1 MLNIDN
7 IDPIKNFFSNEKIQ
21 EKVFSFLKKNNYQI
35 INEEEYLDR
44 SFDINITQGKPLPQI
59 KNVGFLGIM
68 SIKEVNSIQEKRTFK
83 KLQKQI
89 TRILDNRCAPIT
101 IDRNG
106 YIINGHHRYDALK
119 ILKKKKIP
127 VRVLNLNASDIID
140 VKLPASD
147 LMKIFKIP
155 GHIFANYRPPDI
167 VSRQSLVL
175 TDRFSNGVSGQKGCL
190 SRQIDLCFRR

>member
-44 SFDINITQGKPLPQI
+44 SFDVNITQGKPLPQI

-119 ILKKKKIP
+119 ILKKKRIL

-140 VKLPASD
+140 VKLSASD
-147 LMKIFKIP
+147 LMKIFKY
-155 GHIFANYRPPDI
+155 HQLN
-167 VSRQSLVL
+167 SLNISSFKNISEL
-175 TDRFSNGVSGQKGCL
+175 EQETLKKIS
-190 SRQIDLCFRR
+190 

>member
-7 IDPIKNFFSNEKIQ
+7 IDPIKNFFTNEKIQ

-83 KLQKQI
+83 KLQKQ
-89 TRILDNRCAPIT
+89 
-101 IDRNG
+101 
-106 YIINGHHRYDALK
+106 
-119 ILKKKKIP
+119 
-127 VRVLNLNASDIID
+127 
-140 VKLPASD
+140 
-147 LMKIFKIP
+147 MKEGGESNTQNP
-155 GHIFANYRPPDI
+155 GMSKRLVEMLAKQEMI
-167 VSRQSLVL
+167 RQSLEEL
-175 TDRFSNGVSGQKGCL
+175 KGDMNNKTGL
-190 SRQIDLCFRR
+190 KRLKKQ